1 MKSLIFDVDGTL
13 WDSTPDTAECWREV
27 FSEQGIECSGITA
40 SRLKQ
45 EFGKLLSD
53 IGRSLFPELPEK
65 IMLPLVNECCR
76 RNNDWLLQKKPPL
89 YDGVRELFTFLFE
102 KKLPIVIVSN
112 CEAGY
117 IEVLMKIHGLEPYVT
132 GHLPWRHRFRQS
144 RKHPARL
151 QKMGSRRT
159 RLRRRHT
166 GRLPRFKSGRCPVCL
181 CFLRLRLCSGV
192 RLQHFFSRRTDHDHL
207 ITRKRAAGTFSVRYN
222 N

>member
-132 GHLPWRHRFRQS
+132 GHLCPGDTGFAKAENIRLAC
-144 RKHPARL
+144 RKWALEEPAYVGDTLGDYRAS
-151 QKMGSRRT
+151 KAAGVPFVYASYGFGSV
-159 RLRRRHT
+159 
-166 GRLPRFKSGRCPVCL
+166 PEFDYSISSPEE
-181 CFLRLRLCSGV
+181 
-192 RLQHFFSRRTDHDHL
+192 L
-207 ITRKRAAGTFSVRYN
+207 ITII
-222 N
+222 